1 MTESQEAFAK
11 LNFPTPALS
20 RIASEVSQVSGVSLE
35 EMQGRDRRK
44 HIVAARQVCYWQA
57 RKSGHSLPEIGR
69 FFNRDHT
76 TVLSGIRKLE
86 PILGGKD

>member
-1 MTESQEAFAK
+1 MTETQEAFTK
-11 LNFPTPALS
+11 LNYATSALS
-20 RIASEVSQVSGVSLE
+20 RIAGEVSEVSGVSID
-35 EMQGRDRRK
+35 EMKGRSRNK
-44 HIVAARQVCYWQA
+44 HTVSARQLCYWQG
-57 RKSGHSLPEIGR
+57 RKAGLSLPEIGR